1 MDGVMQ
7 DYRRVTVRIRSEDGD
22 VNHGIKQLL
31 LMTRTTKDDWEA
43 VQLKGKNGSVE
54 IPYLSSWQGNRYSS
68 LGYQR
73 TYDPSVFLT
82 RDLLSQFTDEGVIE
96 STDWEAIESDEITK
110 INVLDVTQGVI

>member
-1 MDGVMQ
+1 L
-7 DYRRVTVRIRSEDGD
+7 S
-22 VNHGIKQLL
+22 K
-31 LMTRTTKDDWEA
+31 TT
-43 VQLKGKNGSVE
+43 QLKGKNGSVE
-54 IPYLSSWQGNRYSS
+54 IPYLSSWQGNKYSS